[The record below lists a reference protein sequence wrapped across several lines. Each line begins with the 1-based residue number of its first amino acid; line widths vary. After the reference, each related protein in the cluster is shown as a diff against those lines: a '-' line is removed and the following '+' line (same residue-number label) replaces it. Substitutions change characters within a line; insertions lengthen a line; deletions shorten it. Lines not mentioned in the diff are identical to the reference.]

1 VGAPTTG
8 VPTAGVPQTTAQVV
22 TCAVGPIYTLEAID
36 YSVSVINNTSRLP
49 QFGFPKTVNSILGL
63 PADAYTRRASVVYDA
78 GNDRYL
84 MIVDQSD
91 SYGQPLAEW
100 IAISRSGD
108 PTQSWKVFRISAQ

>member
-1 VGAPTTG
+1 M
-8 VPTAGVPQTTAQVV
+8 
-22 TCAVGPIYTLEAID
+22 D
-36 YSVSVINNTSRLP
+36 FSVSVISNSSRSP

-100 IAISRSGD
+100 IAISLSGD
-108 PTQSWKVFRISAQ
+108 PTQSWKLFRISAQ